1 VASGAHG
8 PGSILFS
15 GQCYYNTWYLSREL
29 RKLGWRA
36 DVLNWDEEPSN
47 QIYYHGEDIRLDSS
61 GRFPLLR
68 HLALYQHALRTYDII
83 HFSNTEGMKFSPLL
97 ERFFERRF
105 SKGAEIR
112 LAKRLGKKIAYTN
125 NGCLDGV
132 SQSSFAAWRSPPVC
146 EDCQWRTVPD
156 VCADE
161 KNLAWGA
168 FRNRH
173 ADFQVLL
180 GGNRA
185 DFNVDPRVHEV
196 PGFYCLDHEFW
207 DPDLLVPTNYRLP
220 LPESTVKIYHAVG
233 NMQRRSDAGTR
244 RNVKS
249 SHIWM
254 PLISELKAGGYP
266 VELIFFQDVPNTELR
281 YYQAQADIVVDMLT
295 FGFFGANVR
304 EALMLGKP
312 VVCHLREEW
321 LEQMRVEIPG
331 YVDELPIVRATPETA
346 REVLVDLI
354 EHPEKRAE
362 IGRRSREFAVKWH
375 SAREGAKQMD
385 RIYRDLLGRS

>member
-1 VASGAHG
+1 MGSDRDR

-15 GQCYYNTWYLSREL
+15 GHCYYNAWYLSREL

-36 DVLNWDEEPSN
+36 DVLNWDEDPSS
-47 QIYYHGEDIRLDSS
+47 QIYYHGEDIRLGSG

-68 HLALYQHALRTYDII
+68 HLAFYQHALRTYDII
-83 HFSNTEGMKFSPLL
+83 HFSNREGMKFSPLL
-97 ERFFERRF
+97 ERFFTRRL

-132 SQSSFAAWRSPPVC
+132 AQSSFAAWRTPPVC
-146 EDCQWRTVPD
+146 EDCPWRTVPS
-156 VCADE
+156 VCKDE

-185 DFNVDPRVHEV
+185 DYNVDPSVHEV
-196 PGFYCLDHEFW
+196 PWFYCLDHEFW

-220 LPESTVKIYHAVG
+220 LPGSTVKVYHAVG
-233 NMQRRSDAGTR
+233 NMQLRSHGATR
-244 RNVKS
+244 RNIKS

-254 PLISELKAGGYP
+254 PMIEDLKAEGRD
-266 VELIFFQDVPNTELR
+266 VELVFFQDVPNTELR

-295 FGFFGANVR
+295 YGFFGANVR

-312 VVCHLREEW
+312 VICHLRGEW
-321 LEQMRVEIPG
+321 LDQMRAEIPD
-331 YVDELPIVRATPETA
+331 YVDELPIVRATPDTA

-354 EHPEKRAE
+354 ENPSKRAE

-385 RIYRDLLGRS
+385 RIYRGLLSG